1 MGKHVVM
8 VHTIQ
13 TPDIQIELNTFYP
26 VHFPKTKT
34 KLEESDVDKS
44 MSEAHTSTRHRQYTS
59 INMYI
64 MFVQLLF
71 YILLTL
77 VRYFSNTKEIMLI
90 RDDSPISSCND
101 HYHER
106 LYWRAV

>member
-13 TPDIQIELNTFYP
+13 THDIQTELNTLYP

-34 KLEESDVDKS
+34 KLEEFEVGNS
-44 MSEAHTSTRHRQYTS
+44 MWEGHTSTHHRQYTS
-59 INMYI
+59 IKMYI
-64 MFVQLLF
+64 MFAQWQF

-77 VRYFSNTKEIMLI
+77 VSHFTNTVSLVDI
-90 RDDSPISSCND
+90 
-101 HYHER
+101 
-106 LYWRAV
+106 